1 MVSIR
6 MSMEYVYAGKS
17 EQRGAKA
24 SKYNLSM
31 EFAAAHEMST
41 PFVLIRSKSHK
52 NIFGGDESE

>member
-1 MVSIR
+1 